1 VKPSFWVIG
10 HRGSPI
16 LEVENTIES
25 FTAALDEGANA
36 LEVDVSV
43 TGDGRGVLWHDWDPN
58 YYKSILRALGVE
70 PGVGHR
76 PVMPFGRY
84 RRRVS
89 ELSLRDFLAH
99 HGYAPKRLGA
109 SRLDVRVPTLR
120 DLFEWGIRQPRLHG
134 LFLDVKIPRSEIP
147 LVSVFLSELDEL
159 VLRVRPSFRVVL
171 ETAEVDVLAELKRLG
186 SSHAACFD
194 VEPSLGLVL
203 DTTAHSA
210 VRKAI
215 AHGAHIAGPQRPRAL
230 TALPFRTHHRIV
242 SEDVALQQKYN
253 ARSPRVPLEGVV
265 SFTINDEREMLAL
278 IRLGVA
284 GIQTDR
290 PSLLYKVAER
300 CGKMVRWLPP
310 PAVPKSR
317 LAFHDGQALRGHR

>member
-1 VKPSFWVIG
+1 VIG

-16 LEVENTIES
+16 GEVENTIAS
-25 FTAALDEGANA
+25 FETALDEGANA

-43 TGDGRGVLWHDWDPN
+43 TGDGRGVLWHDWNPN
-58 YYKSILRALGVE
+58 YYTSILRALGIE
-70 PGVGHR
+70 PSVGHR
-76 PVMPFGRY
+76 PVIPFGRY

-89 ELSLRDFLAH
+89 ALSLRDFLAH
-99 HGYAPKRLGA
+99 HGYAPKRIGA
-109 SRLDVRVPTLR
+109 GRLDVRVPTLR
-120 DLFEWGIRQPRLHG
+120 DLFVWGIAQPRLHG
-134 LFLDVKIPRSEIP
+134 LFLDVKIPRSEIA

-159 VLRVRPSFRVVL
+159 VARTRPAFRIVL
-171 ETAEVDVLAELKRLG
+171 ETTEVDVLAELSRLG
-186 SSHAACFD
+186 SAHPACFD

-203 DTTAHSA
+203 DPGAHSA

-215 AHGAHIAGPQRPRAL
+215 AHGAHIAGTQRPRAL

-242 SEDVALQQKYN
+242 AEDVALQRIHN

-265 SFTINDEREMLAL
+265 SFTINDEREMAAL

-290 PSLLYKVAER
+290 PSLLRRVAER
-300 CGKMVRWLPP
+300 CGKTMHWLPTP
-310 PAVPKSR
+310 LVARS
-317 LAFHDGQALRGHR
+317 LQASHDGQALRGHR